1 MNFSDDFEESLNI
14 LIKWLMVI
22 SLIAIVLWCF
32 ISLIH
37 VLRPDSAEKK
47 TPNNTEMIKE
57 DAPASIEDDVVREL
71 LDLEGS
77 GSVSDGDSAL
87 LLNEEEEK
95 TPEKLGAH
103 TFKINVKEMPDKL
116 YYNTLK
122 RKELRDKK
130 QEIIN
135 QKVGENYI
143 DSVLSY
149 GSLERWNPN
158 SFPLKVYISKSA
170 EVPPEHIKELRNAFL
185 KWQDTTGEFIN
196 FTFVDS
202 AENAN
207 IVCSYPQNFYRAC
220 GSDESSETAKQY
232 FTYDDEGHIQKSHIE
247 LTYQDCNGEVYA
259 GDLVYAIALRQIGH
273 ALGLRGH
280 SGSSQRKVLYYP
292 NGESGSVRPEINVA
306 DVNTLKLIYSV
317 LPDKTNEEFT
327 EEQRKKLIRP
337 EEVWGDK
344 VERSASSE
352 KAILYN
358 IERSPDIPS
367 LHIALANYYSEHGKY
382 DEALE
387 VYAKSIVL
395 LNEAEMKARVY
406 ARVGDT
412 YGSQH
417 RYPEAIA
424 AYKLSLKNLNKK
436 HNLFNVY
443 FNLGYIY
450 FQQEKYMDSLKSYQ
464 TAIQFVETK
473 DSFFRLLMDLGSVY
487 VKVGNNEDA
496 LKCAQKALSLFETR
510 DSRYLVAYTNFL
522 NGNYAQAQEMVLPLV
537 EEYGGAME
545 YALLAHIYYNT
556 EQYTNLRNLAQEAKS
571 NFSDNPPFIFE

>member
-1 MNFSDDFEESLNI
+1 MNFSDDFEENLNI
-14 LIKWLMVI
+14 LIKWLMVV
-22 SLIAIVLWCF
+22 SLIAIVVWCF
-32 ISLIH
+32 ISLVH
-37 VLRPDSAEKK
+37 TLSSKTSEKK
-47 TPNNTEMIKE
+47 AKLNTEMIKE
-57 DAPASIEDDVVREL
+57 EPSVADDEAVREL
-71 LDLEGS
+71 LGLDGASNETGDDL
-77 GSVSDGDSAL
+77 AL
-87 LLNEEEEK
+87 ILDEK
-95 TPEKLGAH
+95 QAKSEKLGAH
-103 TFKINVKEMPDKL
+103 TFKINVSEMPEKL

-122 RKELRDKK
+122 KKEILDKK
-130 QEIIN
+130 RKIIN

-170 EVPPEHIKELRNAFL
+170 DVPMAHVEELRNAFD
-185 KWQDTTGEFIN
+185 KWQETTGGFIN

-202 AENAN
+202 ADAAN
-207 IVCSYPQNFYRAC
+207 IVCSYPQDFYRSC
-220 GSDESSETAKQY
+220 GSEESSETAKQY
-232 FTYDDEGHIQKSHIE
+232 FTYDNAGHIKKSHIE
-247 LTYQDCNGEVYA
+247 LTYKDCNGEVYA
-259 GDLVYAIALRQIGH
+259 NDLVYAVSLRQIGH

-280 SGSSQRKVLYYP
+280 SGKSQQKVLYYP
-292 NGESGSVRPEINVA
+292 NGDKNKSVRPEINVA

-317 LPDKTNEEFT
+317 LPDKTNQDFT
-327 EEQRKKLIRP
+327 EEQRKKLIKP

-344 VERSASSE
+344 VERAVSSE

-382 DEALE
+382 EEALE
-387 VYAKSIVL
+387 VYSRSIVL
-395 LNEAEMKARVY
+395 LNEAELKARVY

-417 RYPEAIA
+417 RYPEAIE

-436 HNLFNVY
+436 QNLFNVY

-450 FQQEKYMDSLKSYQ
+450 FQQGKYNDSLKSYQ

-496 LKCAQKALSLFETR
+496 LKCAQKALSLFDTR

-522 NGNYAQAQEMVLPLV
+522 NENYEQAETMVLSLI

-545 YALLAHIYYNT
+545 YALLAHVYYKT
-556 EQYTNLRNLAQEAKS
+556 EQYDKLRALAQEAKS
-571 NFSDNPPFIFE
+571 NFSNNPPFIFE